1 MIAKIDQAI
10 LDFWFTNPDDR
21 AWAYGMTLLPLLALI
36 ASIINYLQKGRLRMT
51 KTEDQLENEII
62 AVQDKIINAGKYV
75 AAVCEGIPNE
85 GTITY
90 EDGVVI
96 TDPLE
101 KADDIIKTAHDIKK
115 MAIQYQALTKLEDK
129 IFEQNK
135 KAVDSE
141 DSLATDSL

>member
-1 MIAKIDQAI
+1 
-10 LDFWFTNPDDR
+10 
-21 AWAYGMTLLPLLALI
+21 
-36 ASIINYLQKGRLRMT
+36 MT

-75 AAVCEGIPNE
+75 ATVCEGIPNE

-96 TDPLE
+96 TDPVE

-115 MAIQYQALTKLEDK
+115 MAIQYQTLTKLEDK

>member
-1 MIAKIDQAI
+1 
-10 LDFWFTNPDDR
+10 
-21 AWAYGMTLLPLLALI
+21 MTEAER
-36 ASIINYLQKGRLRMT
+36 K
-51 KTEDQLENEII
+51 LENEII
-62 AVQDKIINAGKYV
+62 AIQDKIINDGKYV
-75 AAVCEGIPNE
+75 AAVCEGIPGE
-85 GTITY
+85 GTVTFD
-90 EDGVVI
+90 DGLVI
-96 TDPLE
+96 TDPVE

>member
-1 MIAKIDQAI
+1 MIEAERK
-10 LDFWFTNPDDR
+10 
-21 AWAYGMTLLPLLALI
+21 
-36 ASIINYLQKGRLRMT
+36 
-51 KTEDQLENEII
+51 LENEII
-62 AVQDKIINAGKYV
+62 SLQDKIINAGKYI

-96 TDPLE
+96 TDPVE
-101 KADDIIKTAHDIKK
+101 KADDIINTAHEIKK

-129 IFEQNK
+129 VIDQNK

>member
-1 MIAKIDQAI
+1 MIEAERK
-10 LDFWFTNPDDR
+10 
-21 AWAYGMTLLPLLALI
+21 
-36 ASIINYLQKGRLRMT
+36 
-51 KTEDQLENEII
+51 LENEII
-62 AVQDKIINAGKYV
+62 SLQDKIINAGKYI

-96 TDPLE
+96 TDPVE
-101 KADDIIKTAHDIKK
+101 KADDIINTAREIKK

-129 IFEQNK
+129 VIGQNK

>member
-1 MIAKIDQAI
+1 
-10 LDFWFTNPDDR
+10 
-21 AWAYGMTLLPLLALI
+21 
-36 ASIINYLQKGRLRMT
+36 MT
-51 KTEDQLENEII
+51 KTKDQLENEII

-96 TDPLE
+96 TDPVE

-135 KAVDSE
+135 KAINDAKFG
-141 DSLATDSL
+141 DTATVND